1 MKRLG
6 ALVCVAVTLFV
17 ALALT
22 VPLAAQEQPQ
32 KANKTHY
39 TVQNLGTLG
48 GTLSWAYG
56 INNKGS
62 VTGVAFLPGDTAI
75 RAFLWRK
82 GRMTD
87 LGTLGGSNSSPN
99 TKPNERDEVVGLAET
114 STPDPFHDYLCTGLF
129 FGLDSGLA
137 CAPFLWR
144 NGVITSLPNTLGGPD
159 SRANYVNNRGQ
170 VVGSAENSTPENCLF
185 PFQMKPV
192 VWAHGQIAELPTL
205 SGDAQG
211 FALGINDHGQAV
223 GWSLTDCTVFHPV
236 LWENGSVTDLVGL
249 GGTADSTAFAIN
261 NRGQAIGWSYLSG
274 DLTKHGFLWNKDVGM
289 TDLGTLSG
297 DFSSAAWSIDN
308 KGRVVGTSCDA
319 SGNCRAFL
327 WQHGVMTDLNSLI
340 PVGSPWFLVEAD
352 GINSR
357 GEIVGAAFNAST
369 GELHA
374 FLATPKEC
382 KFSFKCDALSET
394 STNMARPFVVLPENV
409 RTLLQKRQGGR
420 FGVGLTRP
428 Q

>member
-1 MKRLG
+1 M
-6 ALVCVAVTLFV
+6 
-17 ALALT
+17 
-22 VPLAAQEQPQ
+22 
-32 KANKTHY
+32 
-39 TVQNLGTLG
+39 
-48 GTLSWAYG
+48 
-56 INNKGS
+56 
-62 VTGVAFLPGDTAI
+62 
-75 RAFLWRK
+75 
-82 GRMTD
+82 
-87 LGTLGGSNSSPN
+87 
-99 TKPNERDEVVGLAET
+99 
-114 STPDPFHDYLCTGLF
+114 
-129 FGLDSGLA
+129 
-137 CAPFLWR
+137 
-144 NGVITSLPNTLGGPD
+144 
-159 SRANYVNNRGQ
+159 
-170 VVGSAENSTPENCLF
+170 
-185 PFQMKPV
+185 
-192 VWAHGQIAELPTL
+192 
-205 SGDAQG
+205 
-211 FALGINDHGQAV
+211 
-223 GWSLTDCTVFHPV
+223 
-236 LWENGSVTDLVGL
+236 TDLVGL

-297 DFSSAAWSIDN
+297 DF
-308 KGRVVGTSCDA
+308 VVGTSCDA